1 MDDVTPSVVVI
12 LYSND
17 PALCFHS
24 LIINASSSSS
34 SNVLSNEAGFRR
46 RVHCIYL
53 SINHHACRRMKAFIQ
68 SNIQIKNSQ
77 WNSVSYSNN
86 CRSNHRDQKMKS
98 IITVEAKLN
107 MKKCSKWNESSSS
120 KKKKKIPWANLS
132 KWLFLYCYWRDV
144 FFPECENSNEKGC
157 GSELTL
163 NHTKKETFLT
173 FHPVHPSS
181 LVVLSSRLSSLSKLL
196 WSLLAIVFLLLSSLV
211 PLFRWTGNGFTS

>member
-107 MKKCSKWNESSSS
+107 TKKCSKWNESSSS
-120 KKKKKIPWANLS
+120 KKKRKFHERISLNGSSCIVIEEMYFSQNVRIQMRK
-132 KWLFLYCYWRDV
+132 DV
-144 FFPECENSNEKGC
+144 AVNWHWIIQKRRPFWPFTQF
-157 GSELTL
+157 TL
-163 NHTKKETFLT
+163 
-173 FHPVHPSS
+173 
-181 LVVLSSRLSSLSKLL
+181 RL
-196 WSLLAIVFLLLSSLV
+196 
-211 PLFRWTGNGFTS
+211 